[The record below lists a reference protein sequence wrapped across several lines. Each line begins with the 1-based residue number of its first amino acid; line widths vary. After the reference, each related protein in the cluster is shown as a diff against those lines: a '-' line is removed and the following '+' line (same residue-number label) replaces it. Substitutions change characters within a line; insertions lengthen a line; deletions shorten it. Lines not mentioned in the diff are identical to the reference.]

1 MGSQPDPARRP
12 ATGGP
17 DSLSSLPTEI
27 PFSPI
32 RHPTRK
38 KRPFLG
44 RDGSAQDPVLA
55 SALGPSLAGARAR
68 AALLRPGPNV
78 PAVPAAAC

>member
-1 MGSQPDPARRP
+1 MP
-12 ATGGP
+12 
-17 DSLSSLPTEI
+17 SLYPLSFCLC
-27 PFSPI
+27 FLL
-32 RHPTRK
+32 
-38 KRPFLG
+38 RPFLG